1 MFLVSSLFFFCLVPC
16 GRLSWL
22 VLVSFWAHVNIVHHI
37 ISYHV
42 LAVQE
47 YEKNISSMTSPSTF
61 TLPVGLPA
69 SCSPAVSVGG
79 RLSSVSVRAMQEE
92 DRLRRSFDERCA
104 KVVNDGRCAAHKSPA
119 PASDARAAVESS
131 PCNGSPTLQRQTTA
145 ARSVDDAN
153 ESVYS
158 HHHHHHCHR
167 RRQFI

>member
-1 MFLVSSLFFFCLVPC
+1 ML
-16 GRLSWL
+16 
-22 VLVSFWAHVNIVHHI
+22 
-37 ISYHV
+37 V

-47 YEKNISSMTSPSTF
+47 YEKKISSMTSPSTCI
-61 TLPVGLPA
+61 LPVGLPA

-104 KVVNDGRCAAHKSPA
+104 KVVSDGRCAAHKSPA
-119 PASDARAAVESS
+119 PAASDARAAVESS

-153 ESVYS
+153 ESVYNR
-158 HHHHHHCHR
+158 HHHHCHR
-167 RRQFI
+167 RRQFMSSLTGSH